1 MYQYNNLLIPLNLTT
16 MDDSTINYA
25 SRVCR
30 MSKSEKAHFLHV
42 KRPSEVPKE
51 ILEEYPQLLNPGI
64 KQRKKTMQEHVS
76 TNFIE
81 SPETE
86 ISFDVIEGKPFET
99 ILEQILQKE
108 IDLVVVGRKKNA
120 KKSRR
125 LPINL
130 ARKAPCSV
138 LVVPEKSEN
147 TISNILVP
155 FDFSE
160 FCVNAFEQA
169 VNLALVNKIKV
180 IHCLH
185 VFQLPLGHYKTGK
198 THEEFTEIMM
208 KNVKEN
214 YEYFIAKID
223 LKGIEVKPIFML
235 NENPAE
241 AIQSVV
247 EKNNIDM
254 LVMGTRGR
262 NAGAGILLGSVTED
276 IMLNTKIP
284 LMAVKKKGTGLS
296 FLEVLLKYV

>member
-1 MYQYNNLLIPLNLTT
+1 MYQYNNLLVPLNLTT
-16 MDDSTINYA
+16 MDDATINYA
-25 SRVCR
+25 SRICR
-30 MSKSEKAHFLHV
+30 MSKSETAHFLHV
-42 KRPSEVPKE
+42 KRPSEVPIE

-64 KQRKKTMQEHVS
+64 EQRKKTMQERVS
-76 TNFIE
+76 TKFKG
-81 SPETE
+81 STETE

-99 ILEQILQKE
+99 ILDQILQKD
-108 IDLVVVGRKKNA
+108 IDLVIVGRKTEA
-120 KKSRR
+120 KESRR

-138 LVVPEKSEN
+138 LIIPEKSEN
-147 TISNILVP
+147 TISNILVSI
-155 FDFSE
+155 DFSD
-160 FCVNAFEQA
+160 FCVDAFEQSI
-169 VNLALVNKIKV
+169 NLAEVNKIQM

-208 KNVKEN
+208 KNVMEN
-214 YEYFIAKID
+214 YEYFISKID

-235 NENPAE
+235 HEKPVQ

-276 IMLNTKIP
+276 VILNTKIP